1 MSDSPIVV
9 ARVATERGE
18 LVLRQDG
25 NDYEVIS
32 NGTFLMDTRGGHSEQ
47 LLVDAALQRHPAPH
61 DVLIGGLGIGF
72 SLVAA
77 LRDHRVAQVTV
88 VEVEQALVEWHD
100 THLASFSGG
109 LLHDAR
115 VVVVVAD
122 ISTHLAARASSYDVV
137 CLDVDNG
144 PDWTVIEANKALY
157 DDAGSKASY
166 LVDYAED
173 IDPSWLEGV
182 TTVGVTSGASVPEIL
197 VRGVLDWLA
206 ERGYSDVKEV
216 VAAEESLLFALPQE
230 LRRDMKAKAATAR

>member
-18 LVLRQDG
+18 LVLRQVD

-47 LLVDAALQRHPAPH
+47 LLVDAALQRHHAPH

-144 PDWTVIEANKALY
+144 PDWTVIEANNALY
-157 DDAGSKASY
+157 DDAGSR
-166 LVDYAED
+166 LV
-173 IDPSWLEGV
+173 
-182 TTVGVTSGASVPEIL
+182 VGALRPG
-197 VRGVLDWLA
+197 GVLSVWSAHASPSYEQRLRTHLDDLTVLTVPR
-206 ERGYSDVKEV
+206 ERGEPDVV
-216 VAAEESLLFALPQE
+216 YVGTRPP
-230 LRRDMKAKAATAR
+230 DPVIVT